1 MDFATSMFILMNTT
15 ILAALGGIMSFDA
28 LTRYMNRRKRA
39 ISAIKK

>member
-15 ILAALGGIMSFDA
+15 IFAALGSVMGFDA